1 MLKPQ
6 IMRLINII
14 KKGGLGF
21 FVLIFAIN
29 SCSGASGN
37 LKNTTMKNF
46 DIHVFPALPYAY
58 DALEPYIDARTME
71 VHYDRHHRTY
81 FNNFISAIKDTEY
94 DNSTIEQIFSKVSE
108 AGDAIRNNGG
118 GFFNHVFFWDN
129 LSATSGAPS
138 KELSEAI
145 NQSFG
150 SFDKFKEAFS
160 NSAKTRFGS
169 GWAWLYL
176 TTDKKLAVGSTPN
189 QDNPLMDV
197 SPVKGIP
204 ILAIDVWEHAYYL
217 KYQNKRADYVEAF
230 WNVVNWDEVNRR
242 YKDAVR

>member
-1 MLKPQ
+1 
-6 IMRLINII
+6 MRLINII

-118 GFFNHVFFWDN
+118 GFFNHVFSGITCQQHQAHPQRNCLKQSINHLDHLISLRK
-129 LSATSGAPS
+129 LSVIQPKQG
-138 KELSEAI
+138 LEADGH
-145 NQSFG
+145 G
-150 SFDKFKEAFS
+150 S
-160 NSAKTRFGS
+160 
-169 GWAWLYL
+169 
-176 TTDKKLAVGSTPN
+176 
-189 QDNPLMDV
+189 
-197 SPVKGIP
+197 I
-204 ILAIDVWEHAYYL
+204 
-217 KYQNKRADYVEAF
+217 
-230 WNVVNWDEVNRR
+230 
-242 YKDAVR
+242 